1 MVHDGVI
8 IVIVYLY
15 VLDKYL
21 FGRKTIKALIKQNK
35 QIETLWAYLLE
46 VSEKEL
52 ATREVLESN
61 EEND

>member
-1 MVHDGVI
+1 
-8 IVIVYLY
+8 
-15 VLDKYL
+15 
-21 FGRKTIKALIKQNK
+21 IKQNK